1 MAPPVRQPRTM
12 KLGIVVSLDEGG
24 PQGMPLRFSHV
35 VAQAREAERMGLDSF
50 WVPDHFFY
58 RAPGQDGVVGQWEA
72 MTVLAALAALTERI
86 TLGPMVAATSFRN
99 PALMAK
105 MADTLDEISNG
116 RFVLGL
122 GAGWHQPEYDAF
134 GYPFDHR
141 AGRFEEALQIIA
153 PLLREGRVTFAGQY
167 YQMTDCVLQ
176 PRGPTAR
183 GPRILAAGF
192 KPRMLRLVARHAD
205 AWNTAWHT
213 RPEQVAQ
220 RWEQMVAAC
229 AEVGRDPA
237 TLELTAGVMLRIAR
251 PGETPAPSTSHI
263 AGEPKQIADVL
274 RGFQAVGV
282 RHLVMVVEP
291 DGNPD
296 LEGLARVAALLDGR

>member
-1 MAPPVRQPRTM
+1 MGSPDRQPRAM
-12 KLGIVVSLDEGG
+12 RLGIVVSLDEHG
-24 PQGMPLRFSHV
+24 PEGVPLRFRAV
-35 VAQAREAERMGLDSF
+35 RAQALEAERMGLDSF

-58 RAPGQDGVVGQWEA
+58 RAPGQDGIVGQWEA
-72 MTVLAALAALTERI
+72 LTTLSALAAVTEHI
-86 TLGPMVAATSFRN
+86 TLGPMVAATSFRS
-99 PALMAK
+99 PTLLAK
-105 MADTLDEISNG
+105 MADTLDEISDG

-134 GYPFDHR
+134 GFLFDHR
-141 AGRFEEALQIIA
+141 AGRFAEALQIIA
-153 PLLREGRVTFAGQY
+153 PLLREGRVSFAGQY
-167 YQMTDCVLQ
+167 YQATDCVLR
-176 PRGPTAR
+176 PRGPSAR

-192 KPRMLRLVARHAD
+192 KPRMMRLIAQHAD

-213 RPEQVAQ
+213 MPEQVAA
-220 RWEQMVAAC
+220 RWEQMQAAC
-229 AEVGRDPA
+229 DEVGRDPA

-251 PGETPAPSTSHI
+251 PGQTAAPSTSHI
-263 AGEPKQIADVL
+263 TGEPEQIAEVL

-296 LEGLARVAALLDGR
+296 LEGLARVVALLDGQ

>member
-1 MAPPVRQPRTM
+1 MASTDQQPRAM
-12 KLGIVVSLDEGG
+12 KLGVIASLDESG
-24 PQGMPLRFSHV
+24 PNGVPVRFQDV
-35 VAQAREAERMGLDSF
+35 RAQALAVERMGLDSF

-58 RAPGQDGVVGQWEA
+58 REPGTERITGQWEA
-72 MTVLAALAALTERI
+72 LTVLSALAAVTERV

-99 PALMAK
+99 PALLAK
-105 MADTLDEISNG
+105 MADTLDEISDG

-134 GYPFDHR
+134 GFPFDHR
-141 AGRFEEALQIIA
+141 ASRFEEALRIIV
-153 PLLREGRVTFAGQY
+153 PLLREGQVTFAGEY
-167 YQMTDCVLQ
+167 YQATNCVLR

-183 GPRILAAGF
+183 GPRILVGGF
-192 KPRMLRLVARHAD
+192 KPRMLRLVAQFAD

-213 RPEQVAQ
+213 KPEQVTV
-220 RWEQMVAAC
+220 RWEQMTAAC
-229 AEVGRDPA
+229 AAVGRDPA

-251 PGETPAPSTSHI
+251 PGEASAPSTSHI
-263 AGEPKQIADVL
+263 TGEPEHIAEVL

-291 DGNPD
+291 DGSPD
-296 LEGLARVAALLDGR
+296 LEGLARVVALLDGR

>member
-1 MAPPVRQPRTM
+1 MQ
-12 KLGIVVSLDEGG
+12 LGIVVSLDERMS
-24 PQGMPLRFSHV
+24 QGTPLRFAQV
-35 VAQAREAERMGLDSF
+35 AAQAREAERLGLDSF

-72 MTVLAALAALTERI
+72 MTMLAALAAVTERI

-99 PALMAK
+99 PALLAK

-153 PLLREGRVTFAGQY
+153 PLLRDGHAIFSGQY
-167 YQMTDCVLQ
+167 YQAQECVLR
-176 PRGPTAR
+176 PRGPSAR

-192 KPRMLRLVARHAD
+192 KPRMLRLIARHAD

-213 RPEQVAQ
+213 KPEQVTQ

-229 AEVGRDPA
+229 AEVGRDPG
-237 TLELTAGVMLRIAR
+237 TLELTAGVMLRITG

-263 AGEPKQIADVL
+263 VGEPEQIAEVL

-296 LEGLARVAALLDGR
+296 LEGLARVAALVDGQ

>member
-1 MAPPVRQPRTM
+1 MR
-12 KLGIVVSLDEGG
+12 LGIVVSLDERIA
-24 PQGMPLRFSHV
+24 QGVPLRFAQV
-35 VAQAREAERMGLDSF
+35 AAQAQEAERMGLDSF

-99 PALMAK
+99 PTLLAK

-153 PLLREGRVTFAGQY
+153 PLLRDGHATFAGQY
-167 YQMTDCVLQ
+167 YQAQDCVLR
-176 PRGPTAR
+176 PRGPSTR

-192 KPRMLRLVARHAD
+192 KPRMLRLIARHAD

-213 RPEQVAQ
+213 KPEQVAQ

-229 AEVGRDPA
+229 SEVRRDPA
-237 TLELTAGVMLRIAR
+237 TLELTAGVMLRITR
-251 PGETPAPSTSHI
+251 PGERPAPSTSHI
-263 AGEPKQIADVL
+263 AGEPEQIAEVL

-296 LEGLARVAALLDGR
+296 LAGLARILALLDRR

>member
-1 MAPPVRQPRTM
+1 MR
-12 KLGIVVSLDEGG
+12 LGIVVSLDEAG
-24 PQGMPLRFSHV
+24 PRGAPLRFQAV
-35 VAQAREAERMGLDSF
+35 RAQAQAAERIGLDSF

-58 RAPGQDGVVGQWEA
+58 RAPGQEGIVGQWEA
-72 MTVLAALAALTERI
+72 MTVLSALAAVTERI

-99 PALMAK
+99 PALLAK
-105 MADTLDEISNG
+105 MADTLDEISGG

-141 AGRFEEALQIIA
+141 ASRFEEALRIIV
-153 PLLREGRVTFAGQY
+153 PLLREGQVTFAGEY
-167 YQMTDCVLQ
+167 ERATDCVLR

-183 GPRILAAGF
+183 GPRILVGGF
-192 KPRMLRLVARHAD
+192 RPRMLRLIARDAD

-213 RPEQVAQ
+213 KPEQVTA
-220 RWEQMVAAC
+220 RWEQMTAAC

-263 AGEPKQIADVL
+263 VGEPEQIAEVL
-274 RGFQAVGV
+274 RGFREVGV
-282 RHLVMVVEP
+282 QHLVMVVEP

-296 LEGLARVAALLDGR
+296 LEGLAKIVALLDG